1 METDLSAF
9 VYVLILA
16 ILLGKLFA
24 SGLCGGGTCG

>member
-1 METDLSAF
+1 METDLSAL

-16 ILLGKLFA
+16 ILVGKFFT